1 LRPLFF
7 LFLLAFAPARLP
19 ANDPAGIEFFE
30 KKIRPLLAAKCFDC
44 HHPDNKIKGGLRL
57 DSREGWMAGGE
68 LGAVIVPG
76 KPEESLLIQAVRYGN
91 PKLQMPPKRKL
102 SDAEIADLEAWVKMG
117 APDPRTGPALTG
129 GRKGIDLEAGRQFW
143 SFRPIAHPK
152 PPAVKDATWPRTEI
166 DRFLLARMEQAGL
179 KPGADAP
186 PEVLIRRLTFALT
199 GLPPTPEEVAAFV
212 RDCAETGQ
220 ADNLTGRQSD
230 RQTRPAAALS
240 LSPSPMVSL
249 SSPQER
255 QAIERLVDRLLAS
268 PHYGERWGRHWL
280 DVARFAESSG
290 GGRTLLFK
298 DAWRYRDY
306 VIESFN
312 ADVPFDQF
320 IREQIAGDLLTA
332 ADSAERRRQLTG
344 TAFLALGP
352 TNYEEQDK
360 KQLKFDV
367 IDEQLETIGKT
378 LLGMTIGCA
387 RCHDHKF
394 DPIPTRDYYALAGIF
409 ASTRTLYNYTDNVAR
424 WFDTPLPLDGEKE
437 QAARAHDAQ
446 VAALQ
451 ARIDA
456 AKAEVAKHSASVA
469 TVAGEPGKPVPLSA
483 VPGIVV
489 DDTEA
494 KAVGEWQHSRFS
506 RSYIGEGYLHDK
518 NSGKGTK
525 TLTFVPKLPRA
536 GRYEVR
542 IAYPAYDSRA
552 KQVPVTVFHADGEH
566 EVFVDMT
573 APPPIGG
580 RFASLGSYRFE
591 KDGAGY
597 VLISNMGTE
606 GYVNVDALQFVPE
619 GEINGAEPTAAPAD
633 KEATLAARAAAKT
646 LRALETEMKAL
657 KAAAPPRQVT
667 MSVREEEDIG
677 DTEIRVRGIVHN
689 LGPKVPRGF
698 LQVATTGPA
707 PKFTPKESGRRELAE
722 WIVSPDNPLTSRVL
736 VNRVWHWLFGTGLV
750 RTTDNF
756 GTTGETPSH
765 PDLLDYLARRFT
777 TEGWSMKRLVRE
789 IVLSRAWQ
797 LAAGPAPASD
807 PDNRLLSRYPRRRL
821 DAEQIRDTMLFVSGK
836 LDLTVG
842 GPNIKGA
849 GMIDANTTA
858 AQNTEYTYVFD
869 DVRRSVYTPAFRARR
884 LDLFE
889 AFDFANINQTI
900 GERNTS
906 TVAPQALYL
915 LNSPFVIEQAK
926 AAAQRALGEP
936 GDDTARLE
944 RASRLALGR
953 APLPAERETF
963 LRFLRDAGGD
973 SSDDARR
980 LEAWAYVFQTLFA
993 SLDFRYLN

>member
-1 LRPLFF
+1 MKDRNV
-7 LFLLAFAPARLP
+7 A
-19 ANDPAGIEFFE
+19 AGISGTRRSAPLLVALIISLTFSSVQADEGVEFFE
-30 KKIRPLLAAKCFDC
+30 KKIRPLLTAKCFDC

-68 LGAVIVPG
+68 LGAVITPG

-102 SDAEIADLEAWVKMG
+102 SDAEIADLETWVKLG

-129 GRKGIDLEAGRQFW
+129 ARKGIDLEAGRKFW
-143 SFRPIAHPK
+143 SFQPISSPK
-152 PPAVKDATWPRTEI
+152 PPAVRDTAWPRSDI
-166 DRFLLARMEQAGL
+166 DRFILARQEQAGL
-179 KPGADAP
+179 KPGADAS
-186 PEVLIRRLTFALT
+186 PEVLVRRLTFALT
-199 GLPPTPEEVAAFV
+199 GLPPAPEEVAAFV
-212 RDCAETGQ
+212 Q
-220 ADNLTGRQSD
+220 AASRK
-230 RQTRPAAALS
+230 
-240 LSPSPMVSL
+240 
-249 SSPQER
+249 PQ
-255 QAIERLVDRLLAS
+255 ATIESLVDRLLAS

-332 ADSAERRRQLTG
+332 TGSTERSRQLTG
-344 TAFLALGP
+344 TGFLALGP

-378 LLGMTIGCA
+378 LLGMTISCA

-409 ASTRTLYNYTDNVAR
+409 ASTRTLFNYTDNVAR
-424 WFDTPLPLDGEKE
+424 WFDAPLPQDGEKAR
-437 QAARAHDAQ
+437 AAREHDAK

-451 ARIDA
+451 ARLDA
-456 AKAEVAKHSASVA
+456 AKKELAKHSEKVGAVA
-469 TVAGEPGKPVPLSA
+469 AEPGKPVPLAA

-494 KAVGEWQHSRFS
+494 KAIGEWRHSTFS
-506 RSYIGEGYLHDK
+506 RSFIGDGYLHDV
-518 NSGKGTK
+518 NEGKGTK
-525 TLTFVPKLPRA
+525 TLTFVPKIPRT

-542 IAYPAYDSRA
+542 IAYPAYNSRA
-552 KQVPVTVFHADGEH
+552 KKVPITVFHADGEL

-573 APPPIGG
+573 AEPPIGG

-597 VLISNMGTE
+597 VLISNDGTK

-619 GEINGAEPTAAPAD
+619 DGTTFTELTATPTD
-633 KEATLAARAAAKT
+633 KEATKAAQAATKA
-646 LRALETEMKAL
+646 LRALEGEMKAL
-657 KAAAPPRQVT
+657 KATAPPRPVA
-667 MSVREEEDIG
+667 MSVRDEDDIA
-677 DTEIRVRGIVHN
+677 DTEVRVRGIVHN
-689 LGPKVPRGF
+689 IGPKVPRGF

-707 PKFTPKESGRRELAE
+707 PQFTAKESGRRELAE
-722 WIVSPDNPLTSRVL
+722 WIVSSDNPLTARVL
-736 VNRVWHWLFGTGLV
+736 VNRAWHWLFGAGLV
-750 RTTDNF
+750 RTTENF

-765 PDLLDYLARRFT
+765 PELLDHLAQRFT
-777 TEGWSMKRLVRE
+777 AEGWSMKRLVRE
-789 IVLSRAWQ
+789 IVLTRTWQ
-797 LAAGPAPASD
+797 LAAGPAPATD

-821 DAEQIRDTMLFVSGK
+821 DAEQIRDTILSVSGK
-836 LDLTVG
+836 LDLKIG
-842 GPNIKGA
+842 GPNIGGA
-849 GMIDANTTA
+849 GEIDANTTA
-858 AQNTEYTYVFD
+858 AQNTEYTYVFTD
-869 DVRRSVYTPAFRARR
+869 TRRSVYTPAFRAKR
-884 LDLFE
+884 LELFE

-915 LNSPFVIEQAK
+915 LNSPFVIEQAQ
-926 AAAQRALGEP
+926 AAAQRALREP
-936 GDDTARLE
+936 GDDGAPRKRHSPRART
-944 RASRLALGR
+944 RAVAGR
-953 APLPAERETF
+953 ARDVPAFPARGRRGFKRRRET
-963 LRFLRDAGGD
+963 
-973 SSDDARR
+973 RR
-980 LEAWAYVFQTLFA
+980 GVGKHLSGAVRLVGFPVSELI
-993 SLDFRYLN
+993 